1 MRVARYFRLPKTQEV
16 NTMLRVEMQESN
28 DAIIFRLEGRFTRE
42 GAEHIR
48 GLIAQCNKNLT
59 NFIFDLTELLFIDNV
74 GEEVLVFV
82 KRLGAEF
89 IAETSYAL
97 NVCERLDLPLARE
110 ASQKHILGGSNG
122 HGD

>member
-1 MRVARYFRLPKTQEV
+1 
-16 NTMLRVEMQESN
+16 MLRVEMQESN
-28 DAIIFRLEGRFTRE
+28 DALIFRLEGRFTRE

-48 GLIAQCNKNLT
+48 GLIAQCNRNST
-59 NFIFDLTELLFIDNV
+59 GFIFDLTELLFIDNV

-82 KRLGAEF
+82 KGLGAEF

-97 NVCERLDLPLARE
+97 DACERLDLPLAHQTSEKRI
-110 ASQKHILGGSNG
+110 SGGSNG

>member
-1 MRVARYFRLPKTQEV
+1 
-16 NTMLRVEMQESN
+16 MLRVEMQESN

-48 GLIAQCNKNLT
+48 GLIAKCNRNLT
-59 NFIFDLTELLFIDNV
+59 SFIFDLTELLFIDNV
-74 GEEVLVFV
+74 GEEVLVFL

-97 NVCERLDLPLARE
+97 DVCERLDLPLAHE
-110 ASQKHILGGSNG
+110 ASQKHISGGSNG
-122 HGD
+122 HAD